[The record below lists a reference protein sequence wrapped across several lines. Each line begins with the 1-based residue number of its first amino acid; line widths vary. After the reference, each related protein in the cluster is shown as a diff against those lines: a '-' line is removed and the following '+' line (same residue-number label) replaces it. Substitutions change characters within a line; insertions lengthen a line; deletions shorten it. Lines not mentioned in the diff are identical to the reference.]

1 MRATI
6 VALPII
12 PEEGNKPNISK
23 VKDIPHASGHDGHT
37 AILLATA
44 EWFLFIIQL
53 AEEIMPSGTDRFVK
67 MGVLEG
73 GEANFGIQLWQ
84 SMDGEEG
91 LESRRLRQWLKN
103 IANNPNDSGTA
114 LESFF

>member
-1 MRATI
+1 MKGTQGENRSPMRAAI

-73 GEANFGIQLWQ
+73 GEANFGIQLWK
-84 SMDGEEG
+84 SMEMGKKG
-91 LESRRLRQWLKN
+91 LKAGGFGN
-103 IANNPNDSGTA
+103 G
-114 LESFF
+114 